1 MNAHPRHPGTEELAD
16 FQAGVTD
23 AARGDQ
29 LAAHIAECPE
39 CASVTVR
46 LSQVSAMLAS
56 IPPPAMPD
64 GIEDRIMGALAAE
77 AARRNPAGVDSV
89 ALAVSASAA
98 TDSPSPA
105 PPSTVASSIGTSA
118 STPPSDS
125 PASASPVPL
134 AVGAR
139 SLVAARRR
147 ASRRQGM
154 TAPLGV
160 LVAAAACLMLAF
172 VGYRLSGTGHPA
184 TPSAAGG
191 SINSRNSGGNAQVS
205 SAPGA
210 HRHTVNPPADTSMG
224 PVSFVVLVSTTN
236 FQKATLQ
243 AQVIQQMAG
252 PAASPGSSVSTGPR
266 SPVGRATPQPS
277 TRTPSVQLIG
287 CVKRLLG
294 SARPAL
300 VEEASYQSL
309 PAYVIALPYRV
320 WVVARSAT
328 AADPKVLASAAL
340 PHGR

>member
-16 FQAGVTD
+16 FQAGMTD

-39 CASVTVR
+39 CASVAER

-64 GIEDRIMGALAAE
+64 GIEDRIMGALAVE
-77 AARRNPAGVDSV
+77 AARRNSAGVDSV
-89 ALAVSASAA
+89 ALATSASV
-98 TDSPSPA
+98 PSPA
-105 PPSTVASSIGTSA
+105 PSSTVASLIGPSA

-125 PASASPVPL
+125 PAPASPVLPL
-134 AVGAR
+134 PVGVP

-147 ASRRQGM
+147 AWRRQSM

-184 TPSAAGG
+184 TSSAVGG
-191 SINSRNSGGNAQVS
+191 GASSQNSRGNAQAGG
-205 SAPGA
+205 APGTR
-210 HRHTVNPPADTSMG
+210 RHTFNPPADTSMG
-224 PVSFVVLVSTTN
+224 PTTVSFVVLVSRTN
-236 FQKATLQ
+236 FQKATLR
-243 AQVIQQMAG
+243 AQVIQQMAAPQNTD
-252 PAASPGSSVSTGPR
+252 PAASPGSSVSTGPGG
-266 SPVGRATPQPS
+266 PL
-277 TRTPSVQLIG
+277 TPSAQLIG
-287 CVKRLLG
+287 CVKHLLG
-294 SARPAL
+294 STRPVL

-309 PAYVIALPYRV
+309 PVYVIAIPNRV

-328 AADPKVLASAAL
+328 AADPEVLASATL

>member
-16 FQAGVTD
+16 FQAGMTD
-23 AARGDQ
+23 AARSDQ

-39 CASVTVR
+39 CASVAER

-64 GIEDRIMGALAAE
+64 GIEDRIMGALAVE
-77 AARRNPAGVDSV
+77 AARRNSAGADSV
-89 ALAVSASAA
+89 ALATSASA
-98 TDSPSPA
+98 PSPA
-105 PPSTVASSIGTSA
+105 SSSTVASPIGPSA
-118 STPPSDS
+118 STPPPDS
-125 PASASPVPL
+125 PAPASPVPL
-134 AVGAR
+134 SVGVR
-139 SLVAARRR
+139 SLAAARRR
-147 ASRRQGM
+147 ASRRQSI

-184 TPSAAGG
+184 TSSAVGG
-191 SINSRNSGGNAQVS
+191 GASPLNSRGNTPASG
-205 SAPGA
+205 APGTR
-210 HRHTVNPPADTSMG
+210 RHTFNPATGTSMG
-224 PVSFVVLVSTTN
+224 PTVSFVVLVSKTN

-243 AQVIQQMAG
+243 AQVIQQMAAPQKTD
-252 PAASPGSSVSTGPR
+252 PAASPGSSVSTGPG
-266 SPVGRATPQPS
+266 SPL
-277 TRTPSVQLIG
+277 TPSAQLIG

-294 SARPAL
+294 GTRPAL

-309 PAYVIALPYRV
+309 PVYVIATPYRV